1 MTTLLLIVSAAS
13 ATPPEAVKAPGNL
26 PVLTAS
32 ELAAEDAARQ
42 TCLAACA
49 DDGCREAC
57 WQAHPIRQV
66 EVVPDAP
73 QREPAGQPWVT
84 PWPGGRYV
92 VDGELRGGS
101 ASVAI
106 PPGASP
112 SSDGSQVVYVHGA
125 TVRVAPV
132 GGPASASWD
141 LPEIAEDGATF
152 LVGFVDDT
160 RVYAH
165 ATHLV
170 GAVDACWILDTT
182 TGAWSTPPACLEH
195 DFYLVTELQRGP
207 GAWWV
212 THSYGEGTPAV
223 TVQRYDGGRA
233 EVVAVPWDDL
243 YPWGEALPSF
253 VGEEIWW
260 TSDCDLTRARP
271 CAWRLE
277 DGAAEPTRWRTYRWK
292 PGSAR
297 VRPVK
302 GDVAPGSSWI
312 DGPDGPRLVEP

>member
-13 ATPPEAVKAPGNL
+13 AVPPDAVKAPGNL
-26 PVLTAS
+26 PVLTES
-32 ELAAEDAARQ
+32 ELAAEDAAR
-42 TCLAACA
+42 
-49 DDGCREAC
+49 EAC
-57 WQAHPIRQV
+57 LTACPDDACRDACGQAHPIRQV

-73 QREPAGQPWVT
+73 PSEPAGSP
-84 PWPGGRYV
+84 R
-92 VDGELRGGS
+92 
-101 ASVAI
+101 ASL
-106 PPGASP
+106 
-112 SSDGSQVVYVHGA
+112 SSDGSTEVYVHGA

-132 GGPASASWD
+132 GGAASASWD
-141 LPEIAEDGATF
+141 LPEIAEEGATF
-152 LVGFVDDT
+152 LVAFVDDT
-160 RVYAH
+160 HVYAH
-165 ATHLV
+165 ATHSL

-195 DFYLVTELQRGP
+195 DFYQVSALHRGP

-212 THSYGEGTPAV
+212 VTSYGEGTPAV
-223 TVQRYDGGRA
+223 TVQRYDGARA

-243 YPWGEALPSF
+243 YPWGEAHPSF
-253 VGEEIWW
+253 VGDEIWW

-277 DGAAEPTRWRTYRWK
+277 ERAVEPTRWRTFRWK
-292 PGSAR
+292 PGSGR

-302 GDVAPGSSWI
+302 GDVAPGASWV